1 MRQPVAKSLAALS
14 RATSTWSV
22 VRFVTPSMIEP
33 ATSVCSSQQRALQ
46 GDDGAVPRS
55 LILRVLPDCRQ
66 ETTTALLDLA
76 RIRAVDANESIYRQG
91 DPVDLTLVL
100 EGHVAFQRTTAD
112 GLQLM
117 AGVAGPGALFGFTGM
132 TPVTSSVELRA
143 LTRCRLAQWR
153 GGDLRALAELD
164 PALAL
169 HATEALAGSL
179 HVLMERVEGFMHQD
193 SRRRVLRILARHR
206 DLFFGDPPVL
216 TRAHLPS
223 LVGTTREM
231 TGKVLRQLE
240 REGIVVREGRS
251 GLRLLHPAGLD
262 AEQDA
267 ATDG

>member
-1 MRQPVAKSLAALS
+1 MFPQA
-14 RATSTWSV
+14 
-22 VRFVTPSMIEP
+22 
-33 ATSVCSSQQRALQ
+33 QQRALQ

-66 ETTTALLDLA
+66 ETITALLDLA
-76 RIRAVDANESIYRQG
+76 RIRTVDAHESIYHQG

-117 AGVAGPGALFGFTGM
+117 AGVASPGALFGFTSL
-132 TPVTSSVELRA
+132 TSVTSSVELMA
-143 LTRCRLAQWR
+143 LTPCRLAQWR
-153 GGDLRALAELD
+153 GADLRALAELD

-251 GLRLLHPAGLD
+251 GLRLLHPAGLEPERD
-262 AEQDA
+262 TT
-267 ATDG
+267 TDG

>member
-1 MRQPVAKSLAALS
+1 MFPQAQP
-14 RATSTWSV
+14 RAS
-22 VRFVTPSMIEP
+22 
-33 ATSVCSSQQRALQ
+33 
-46 GDDGAVPRS
+46 GDDGAVPHS
-55 LILRVLPDCRQ
+55 LILRALPDCRP
-66 ETTTALLDLA
+66 ETVTALLDLI
-76 RIRAVDANESIYRQG
+76 RIRSVDAHESIYRQG

-117 AGVAGPGALFGFTGM
+117 AGVASPGALFGFTSL
-132 TPVTSSVELRA
+132 TPVTSSVELMA
-143 LTRCRLAQWR
+143 LTPGRLAQWH

-164 PALAL
+164 AALAL
-169 HATEALAGSL
+169 HATDALAGSL

-240 REGIVVREGRS
+240 GEGVVAREGRS
-251 GLRLLHPAGLD
+251 GLRLLRPAGLEP
-262 AEQDA
+262 EQDA
-267 ATDG
+267 ASDG

>member
-1 MRQPVAKSLAALS
+1 MMFPQA
-14 RATSTWSV
+14 
-22 VRFVTPSMIEP
+22 
-33 ATSVCSSQQRALQ
+33 QQRALQ

-55 LILRVLPDCRQ
+55 LILRVLPDCRP
-66 ETTTALLDLA
+66 ETITALLDLV
-76 RIRAVDANESIYRQG
+76 RIRAADAQESIYRQG

-100 EGHVAFQRTTAD
+100 EGYVAFQRTTAD

-117 AGVAGPGALFGFTGM
+117 AGVAGPGAMFGFTGM
-132 TPVTSSVELRA
+132 TPVTSSVELMA
-143 LTRCRLAQWR
+143 LTSCRLAQWR
-153 GGDLRALAELD
+153 GADLRALAELD

-169 HATEALAGSL
+169 HATDALAGSL

-240 REGIVVREGRS
+240 HEGVVVREGRS
-251 GLRLLHPAGLD
+251 GLRLLRPAGLD
-262 AEQDA
+262 AERDA